1 MNEEE
6 NNTSGFW
13 LGLLI
18 GGAVGAVAGYLFSN
32 EDKKQALEE
41 IKGKAKL
48 LLENLGEIKDETL
61 EKGEKVK
68 KVIEAEVGEVVKEVK
83 SGQDEIAKEVEGV
96 PQAAKEA
103 IDRVEKAAQEAVK
116 NISESVKSSNTRID
130 PRKKGFGK
138 SFFKKGNALV
148 KK

>member
-61 EKGEKVK
+61 EKGKKVK

-103 IDRVEKAAQEAVK
+103 IDRVEKAAQ
-116 NISESVKSSNTRID
+116 
-130 PRKKGFGK
+130 
-138 SFFKKGNALV
+138 
-148 KK
+148 